1 MPFWKAENYKSG
13 KGKGKGNYKAIHFAS
28 ERFAKK
34 ITIGVALNLLMQII
48 SR

>member
-13 KGKGKGNYKAIHFAS
+13 KWNGNYKAIHFTS
-28 ERFAKK
+28 EPFPKE
-34 ITIGVALNLLMQII
+34 IIIGVALNLLMQII